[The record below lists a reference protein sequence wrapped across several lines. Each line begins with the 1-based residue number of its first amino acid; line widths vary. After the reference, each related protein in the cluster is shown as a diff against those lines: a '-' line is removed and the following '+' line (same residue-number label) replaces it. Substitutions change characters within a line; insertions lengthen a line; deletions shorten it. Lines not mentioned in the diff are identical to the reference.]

1 MERVAHL
8 GVIDPEIPAEGV
20 DAHTVWRGD
29 EIDGALHLVEERQHV
44 TGITRIARGHPM
56 GKDKTGR
63 GFGEETR
70 FPPKLGWTIAFPF
83 QDRCNRGVI
92 RIDDF
97 AVLQPF
103 ALGQT
108 LGLFRDLPMGNA
120 GGFQVAQQ
128 ALALGLTEGS
138 RVVQEGFRLLGPGLN
153 GPAESQQVPFGLAH
167 QRDEDFALAPAL
179 PTKTPHDLL
188 QGLVQRMRL
197 VAQWGRGE
205 RRLPRDPLDELQA
218 FFWALY
224 SVVASVTR

>member
-1 MERVAHL
+1 MECVAQL

-44 TGITRIARGHPM
+44 TGITRIALGYPI

-63 GFGEETR
+63 GFGENTR
-70 FPPKLGWTIAFPF
+70 FPPKLGWTIAFSF

-92 RIDDF
+92 RIDNF

-108 LGLFRDLPMGNA
+108 LGLFHDLPMGSA
-120 GGFQVAQQ
+120 GGFEVAQQ

-138 RVVQEGFRLLGPGLN
+138 RVVQKGLRLLGPGRN
-153 GPAESQQVPFGLAH
+153 GLAEGQQVPFGLAH
-167 QRDEDFALAPAL
+167 QRDEDFALAPTL
-179 PTKTPHDLL
+179 PPKAPHNLL
-188 QGLVQRMRL
+188 QGLVQLMRL

-205 RRLPRDPLDELQA
+205 RRLPRDPLDEL
-218 FFWALY
+218 
-224 SVVASVTR
+224 